1 MPVFSFIQ
9 DITPVFALYFF
20 YGLSFLFLG
29 ASIAIKDMKAST
41 LRISGSLWLLSIFG
55 FSHGLLE
62 WVQLFRLVQEDNLN
76 IQEMYWLIVAS
87 LLLALVSFQ
96 FLLQFGL
103 SLIYAYKK
111 KRIIK
116 QFQLITLILFFIF
129 IAVFFLS
136 ERNTDPLFLYEINL
150 IIRRTFGFLGSSVA
164 AYGLIEYS
172 RDVNAVDK
180 LISRFFLFT
189 GIGFS
194 FYGLFAGIIPS
205 HTVLPYINIPIEV
218 FRALSAVLITYFL
231 MKGLNIFDIET
242 RNKLESQIKKVAQ
255 SEKMASLG
263 RLASGIAHEVNTPL
277 TSASLNVQM
286 LRKNLSREPDITSAL
301 EKLDAVE
308 RGINRAS
315 VIAKELLQLSHMKQT
330 VLSPIDI
337 EDVISNALEPLLY
350 KLKKIK
356 VIRTSSALPKVP
368 GDINKLEQVI
378 INIIN
383 NSIDAMPEGG
393 VLTITTGLKKE
404 KVKIEIKDTGI
415 GISKNQIHNLFDP
428 FYTTK
433 EVGQG
438 TGLGLS
444 ICFGII
450 EQHQGSIE
458 LSGKRGIGT
467 TAKIQLP
474 IN

>member
-1 MPVFSFIQ
+1 
-9 DITPVFALYFF
+9 
-20 YGLSFLFLG
+20 
-29 ASIAIKDMKAST
+29 
-41 LRISGSLWLLSIFG
+41 
-55 FSHGLLE
+55 
-62 WVQLFRLVQEDNLN
+62 
-76 IQEMYWLIVAS
+76 
-87 LLLALVSFQ
+87 
-96 FLLQFGL
+96 
-103 SLIYAYKK
+103 
-111 KRIIK
+111 
-116 QFQLITLILFFIF
+116 
-129 IAVFFLS
+129 
-136 ERNTDPLFLYEINL
+136 
-150 IIRRTFGFLGSSVA
+150 
-164 AYGLIEYS
+164 
-172 RDVNAVDK
+172 
-180 LISRFFLFT
+180 
-189 GIGFS
+189 
-194 FYGLFAGIIPS
+194 
-205 HTVLPYINIPIEV
+205 
-218 FRALSAVLITYFL
+218 
-231 MKGLNIFDIET
+231 
-242 RNKLESQIKKVAQ
+242 
-255 SEKMASLG
+255 MASLG

-286 LRKNLSREPDITSAL
+286 LRKNLSREPDITRAL

-337 EDVISNALEPLLY
+337 EDVISNALEPLQY

-356 VIRTSSALPKVP
+356 VIRTSSGLPRIP

-393 VLTITTGLKKE
+393 VLNITTSLIKD
-404 KVKIEIKDTGI
+404 KVRIEIKDTGI
-415 GISKNQIHNLFDP
+415 GINKNQIQNLFEP

-444 ICFGII
+444 ICFGIM

-458 LSGKRGIGT
+458 LSGKRGVGT
-467 TAKIQLP
+467 TARIQLP